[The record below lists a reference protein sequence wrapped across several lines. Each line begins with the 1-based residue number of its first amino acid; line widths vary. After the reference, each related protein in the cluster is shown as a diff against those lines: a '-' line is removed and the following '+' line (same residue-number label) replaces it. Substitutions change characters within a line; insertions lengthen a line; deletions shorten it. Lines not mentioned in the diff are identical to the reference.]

1 LRNFYASAASR
12 GAELLTGSYHVITY
26 QKRFSIGSPL
36 NILQA
41 ETVAEVPSQGFSLL
55 RLSALS
61 RLSFALIVSAGM
73 WGIVFWAL
81 N

>member
-1 LRNFYASAASR
+1 M
-12 GAELLTGSYHVITY
+12 
-26 QKRFSIGSPL
+26 RFSIGSPL

-41 ETVAEVPSQGFSLL
+41 ETLAEVPSQGFSLL